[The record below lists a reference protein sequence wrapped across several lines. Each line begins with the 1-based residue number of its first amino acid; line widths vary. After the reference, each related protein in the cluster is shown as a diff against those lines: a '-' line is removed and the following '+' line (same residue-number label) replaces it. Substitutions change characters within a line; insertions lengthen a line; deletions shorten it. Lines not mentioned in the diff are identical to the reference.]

1 MRYLS
6 KTSKTI
12 VCRRCIGFSGEN
24 ALIDIRTTS
33 VEVDLPFELTEIQKQ
48 AAHAICEASKTSDVL
63 VNAVCGAGKTELVM
77 DTIKMYLSTGQ
88 TIGLAIARKQVVL
101 QLAKRLKS
109 AFPSVNVQAICEGQT
124 QILSAQLFVVT
135 THQLYR
141 FNGMFDCLILDEPD
155 AFPFAGDA
163 LLEGFAEK
171 ACRGRRIYLT
181 ATPDQRLK
189 NLVKRQ
195 KMVEVRVNRRPHKHP
210 LPVPT
215 MIVSPYVFQLLVL
228 AKWIGDTNG
237 RRLIFVPTIAKAKH
251 LSTLFRIPYVSAASL
266 DLAERIAEFAS
277 NDPSTLITTTV
288 LERGVTFA
296 NAQVCVLC
304 GEHSVFTESS
314 LIQIAGRAGRS
325 PLYPNG
331 KALFLCERPTRN
343 LRACLINLRR
353 ANRDA
358 CFVSPR

>member
-1 MRYLS
+1 MRYFS

-12 VCRRCIGFSGEN
+12 KCRRCIGFSGEN

-77 DTIKMYLSTGQ
+77 DTIAMYLSTGQ

-109 AFPSVNVQAICEGQT
+109 AFPTVDVQAICEGQT

-181 ATPDQRLK
+181 ATPDQRMR

-215 MIVSPYVFQLLVL
+215 MIVLPYVFQLLIL
-228 AKWIGDTNG
+228 AKWLGDTNG
-237 RRLIFVPTIAKAKH
+237 RRLIFVPTIAKAKR
-251 LSTLFRIPYVSAASL
+251 LSTLFRIPYVSAASS
-266 DLAERIAEFAS
+266 DLAERIVEFAS

-304 GEHSVFTESS
+304 GEHPVFTESS
-314 LIQIAGRAGRS
+314 LIQISGRAGRS

-331 KALFLCERPTRN
+331 KVLFLCERPTRN

>member
-1 MRYLS
+1 MRYFS
-6 KTSKTI
+6 KTSSTI

-24 ALIDIRTTS
+24 AIIDIHTTS

-48 AAHAICEASKTSDVL
+48 AAHAICEASKASDVL

-77 DTIKMYLSTGQ
+77 DTIAMYLSTGQ
-88 TIGLAIARKQVVL
+88 TIGLAIARKQVVI

-109 AFPSVNVQAICEGQT
+109 AFPNVNVQAICEGQT

-181 ATPDQRLK
+181 ATPDQRLR

-195 KMVEVRVNRRPHKHP
+195 RMVEVRVNRRPHNHP
-210 LPVPT
+210 LPVPM
-215 MIVSPYVFQLLVL
+215 MIVLPYVFQLLIL
-228 AKWIGDTNG
+228 AKWLANTNG
-237 RRLIFVPTIAKAKH
+237 RRLIFVPTIAKAKR
-251 LSTLFRIPYVSAASL
+251 LSSLFRIPYVSAASL
-266 DLAERIAEFAS
+266 NLKENINQFITKDS
-277 NDPSTLITTTV
+277 STLISTTV
-288 LERGVTFA
+288 LERGVTFT
-296 NAQVCVLC
+296 NAQVCVLS
-304 GEHSVFTESS
+304 GEHPVFTESS
-314 LIQIAGRAGRS
+314 LIQIAGRVGRS

-331 KALFLCERPTRN
+331 KVLFLCERPTRN
-343 LRACLINLRR
+343 LRACLTALRR

-358 CFVSPR
+358 CFVLPR